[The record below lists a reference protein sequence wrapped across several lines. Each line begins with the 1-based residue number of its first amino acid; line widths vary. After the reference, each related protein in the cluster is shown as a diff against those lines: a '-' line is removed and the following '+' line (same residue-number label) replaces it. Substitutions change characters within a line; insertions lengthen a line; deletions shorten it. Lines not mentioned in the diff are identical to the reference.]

1 MVLGLNPSAEKQMR
15 DYLSGPE
22 GWTPYPVGIPSDR
35 SVIEFCDLLK
45 LDSFPAAVVVRD
57 GTLLWAGEI
66 KKMPEWVAET
76 ARLDSFDK
84 NRFAEEDAKQMCIR
98 DSFRVFH
105 DLCGVCRNAIAR
117 SFF

>member
-84 NRFAEEDAKQMCIR
+84 TGLRKKM
-98 DSFRVFH
+98 
-105 DLCGVCRNAIAR
+105 RNGRPASR
-117 SFF
+117 PCMLS